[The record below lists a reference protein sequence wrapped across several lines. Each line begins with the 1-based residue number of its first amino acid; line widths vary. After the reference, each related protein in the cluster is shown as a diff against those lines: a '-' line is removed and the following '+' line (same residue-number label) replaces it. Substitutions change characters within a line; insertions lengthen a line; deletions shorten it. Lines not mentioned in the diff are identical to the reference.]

1 MGFRHS
7 YPMSHSPVIHGL
19 VAKRAEVSGIIAD
32 LEERMRQERA
42 NLAHVDATIRLFD
55 PEMNPRGI
63 KPIRP
68 AKGRSGLFANGE
80 ISRRCRDAIRKASP
94 EPVSAE
100 LVVRQAMT
108 DKGLDPE
115 DKVVRQD
122 MIRRFLWA
130 MHRMQVAGII
140 GKVGNGMG
148 ARWTL
153 PAKE

>member
-1 MGFRHS
+1 
-7 YPMSHSPVIHGL
+7 MSHSPVVHGL
-19 VAKRAEVSGIIAD
+19 IAKRAEVSGIIAD

-42 NLAHVDATIRLFD
+42 SLAHIDATIRLFD
-55 PEMNPRGI
+55 PEM
-63 KPIRP
+63 KPNTIRPVRP

-80 ISRRCRDAIRKASP
+80 ISRRCREAIRKAAP

-100 LVVRQAMT
+100 SVVRQAMT

-115 DKVVRQD
+115 DKALRQD

-140 GKVGNGMG
+140 GKVGNSMG
-148 ARWTL
+148 ARWKV
-153 PAKE
+153 AGEG